1 MLGFNDILGH
11 ESIKQHLKAAIASG
25 KPSHAYIFNGETG
38 SGRKT
43 VAEAF
48 AAALCCQGADDA
60 AKPCGMCMACMQAA
74 SHNHPDIIYIT
85 HEKSRIGVDDI
96 RNTLIDDIAIKP
108 FSAPFKVYIMD
119 ETERMTEQAQNALLK
134 TLEEPPAY
142 AVIILI
148 TTNTGAFL
156 QTILSRCITLQF
168 KPLPSKLITD
178 YLMTHEKLPDYFA
191 KLCASFSGGSLGQAL
206 KFSKNSEFEQ
216 IKNEVLDLMRSI
228 DSITIDAI
236 TDAVADLSTKKT
248 DINTYI
254 DLMHLWFRDIL
265 MFKATQDANRLVFL
279 DELMT
284 IKRQASR
291 YGFESLGRILDA
303 FYTLQDR
310 LNANVNFDTAMQ
322 LLFLNMR
329 DH

>member
-1 MLGFNDILGH
+1 MLDFNGILGH
-11 ESIKQHLKAAIASG
+11 ENIKQHLKAAVASG
-25 KPSHAYIFNGETG
+25 KPSHAYIFNGEEG

-43 VAEAF
+43 AADTF
-48 AAALCCQGADDA
+48 AAALCCENPEVNAR
-60 AKPCGMCMACMQAA
+60 PCGKCLACMQAS
-74 SHNHPDIIYIT
+74 SHNHPDIIRVT

-96 RNTLIDDIAIKP
+96 RNSLIDDISIKP
-108 FSAPFKVYIMD
+108 FSAPFKVYIVD
-119 ETERMTEQAQNALLK
+119 EAERMTEQAQNALLK

-168 KPLPSKLITD
+168 KPLPVKAITD
-178 YLMTHEKLPDYFA
+178 YLMRTEQLPDYFA

-206 KFSKNSEFEQ
+206 KFTKNSEFEN
-216 IKNEVLDLMRSI
+216 IKNEVLTLMRTIDTISI
-228 DSITIDAI
+228 DEV
-236 TDAVADLSTKKT
+236 TDAVTDLSGKRA

-284 IKRQASR
+284 IKRQASK

-310 LNANVNFDTAMQ
+310 LKANVNFDTAMQ

-329 DH
+329 EH

>member
-1 MLGFNDILGH
+1 
-11 ESIKQHLKAAIASG
+11 
-25 KPSHAYIFNGETG
+25 
-38 SGRKT
+38 
-43 VAEAF
+43 
-48 AAALCCQGADDA
+48 
-60 AKPCGMCMACMQAA
+60 MACMQAA
-74 SHNHPDIIYIT
+74 SRNHPDIIHIT
-85 HEKSRIGVDDI
+85 HEKSRIGVDNI

-108 FSAPFKVYIMD
+108 FSAPFKIYIMD
-119 ETERMTEQAQNALLK
+119 EAERMTEQAQNALLK

-168 KPLPSKLITD
+168 KPLPNKLITD
-178 YLMTHEKLPDYFA
+178 YLMTNEKLPDYFA

-206 KFSKNSEFEQ
+206 KFTKNSEFEQ
-216 IKNEVLDLMRSI
+216 IKNEVLELMRNI
-228 DSITIDAI
+228 DSISIDAI
-236 TDAVADLSTKKT
+236 SEAVADLSTKKT

-284 IKRQASR
+284 IKRQASK

-329 DH
+329 EH